1 MKKVKIN
8 FTFEDKTENIT
19 LEGIVGESVLEVAL
33 ANNIELQHNCGGV
46 CGCSTCHI
54 YIEKGMETL
63 PEISDREEDYI
74 DRAIN
79 PKINSRL
86 ACQCILSEYSEIGV
100 KIPKQDFL
108 GH

>member
-1 MKKVKIN
+1 MKKVKVN
-8 FTFEDKTENIT
+8 FIFEDKSDNIT
-19 LEGIVGESVLEVAL
+19 LEGIVGESVLDVAL
-33 ANNIELQHNCGGV
+33 EHDITLQHNCGGV
-46 CGCSTCHI
+46 CGCSTCHV
-54 YIEKGMETL
+54 YIEKGMNDL

-79 PKINSRL
+79 PKITSRL
-86 ACQCILSEYSEIGV
+86 ACQCILKENTEITV